1 MLFLFN
7 TFSVRL
13 SATMKMMMM
22 VLNKSHV
29 LFFDATNIC
38 HFFSNILMFFLKKQN
53 FKIKTRFKQL
63 VSFNNHTFERY
74 HKF

>member
-13 SATMKMMMM
+13 SANMKMMM
-22 VLNKSHV
+22 VKLNKIHV

-38 HFFSNILMFFLKKQN
+38 HLFLNILMIFKKKQN
-53 FKIKTRFKQL
+53 F
-63 VSFNNHTFERY
+63 
-74 HKF
+74 